1 MVGQSLPVRAAPVIR
16 KATIFANIAL
26 FQLGWFACVI
36 SAAQGHPWM
45 GTALAAAIVA
55 WHIWRAAQPQEEL
68 NLVLQV
74 MLIGAIWDSM
84 LVTLGWISY
93 SSGTILPGAAPHW
106 IIALWAL
113 FATSLNLSMRW
124 LKERLGL
131 AAVMGAV
138 CGPLSY
144 WAAVR
149 LGAVDFVRAEYA
161 VVALSFGWSL
171 IMPLLML
178 LSRHFDGF
186 IRTQQQPS

>member
-1 MVGQSLPVRAAPVIR
+1 VIT
-16 KATIFANIAL
+16 KTAVIANFAL

-36 SAAQGHPWM
+36 SAAQGYPWV
-45 GTALAAAIVA
+45 GTAAAAAIVM
-55 WHIWRAAQPQEEL
+55 WHIWRAAQPQAEL
-68 NLVLQV
+68 NLVFQV
-74 MLIGAIWDSM
+74 VLIGALWDSL

-93 SSGTILPGAAPHW
+93 PSGTLLSGAAPHW

-131 AAVMGAV
+131 AVVLGAV

-149 LGAVDFVRAEYA
+149 LGAVEFARPQQAI
-161 VVALSFGWSL
+161 VALSLGWSL

-186 IRTQQQPS
+186 GADLRHAS